1 MTDND
6 VRRIEDKVDNVHL
19 ILAELKGSLSP
30 TLEKLTEGQD
40 DLERKVDTNQEN
52 NEKRFEDHET
62 RLRASERFRF
72 AVPSLSVL
80 AIIAAVVEGIYY
92 ALHIH

>member
-30 TLEKLTEGQD
+30 TLEKLTGD
-40 DLERKVDTNQEN
+40 QEN
-52 NEKRFEDHET
+52 AEKVLVDHEKRI
-62 RLRASERFRF
+62 RSLERFRF
-72 AVPSLSVL
+72 SVPSLAAL
-80 AIIAAVVEGIYY
+80 ALVCAVIEAIYY
-92 ALHIH
+92 ATHLH

>member
-30 TLEKLTEGQD
+30 TLEKLTENQAAT
-40 DLERKVDTNQEN
+40 ERLI
-52 NEKRFEDHET
+52 EDHEK
-62 RLRASERFRF
+62 RLRALERFRF
-72 AVPSLSVL
+72 SVPSVAFLSLLVSIAVL
-80 AIIAAVVEGIYY
+80 AYY
-92 ALHIH
+92 LTGGH

>member
-30 TLEKLTEGQD
+30 SLERLTEGQN
-40 DLERKVDTNQEN
+40 DLEQQIAGIKKDEDT
-52 NEKRFEDHET
+52 RHEDHEK
-62 RLRASERFRF
+62 RLRALERFRF
-72 AVPSLSVL
+72 SVPSLAVL
-80 AIIAAVVEGIYY
+80 GLLLDVALVVYY
-92 ALHIH
+92 VTHT

>member
-30 TLEKLTEGQD
+30 TLEKLTSD
-40 DLERKVDTNQEN
+40 QEDAETKLADH
-52 NEKRFEDHET
+52 EKR
-62 RLRASERFRF
+62 LRGLEKFRYS
-72 AVPSLSVL
+72 VPSIALLSLLVSIGVL
-80 AIIAAVVEGIYY
+80 AYY
-92 ALHIH
+92 LITGAHG